1 MEPLITNR
9 SKTHPLKPYTSIE
22 NEILEDLY
30 QRRGLPGEARIL
42 LYLIRAISGFGKTQ
56 DEVGLDQIENGIK
69 TRKWTMPGTGISKR
83 SAIRGLKE
91 LERIGAIG
99 AIRRRGRG
107 KVNTYILNGGDK
119 RHQNDDLSDEN
130 KGVRL
135 VTFSRSLKGDKPG
148 KKKVTDLVI
157 KGDRSGHKRCQIGHL
172 QYKSIETN
180 THSKEK
186 SKGVRLKNLAMEG
199 QPTKTTGS
207 GPSGTSSDSPS
218 YAKITPLV
226 YRPPS
231 QVPKDGIMER
241 EEELRIAY
249 EAGRE
254 WLRGNALPWLRRVRI
269 FPRITQEDMDEA
281 LQREW
286 YSGCTSIFRE
296 DGKRIFKFKCT
307 SLFGRLLDDLD
318 TLNFNRHKQPELDAE
333 NVTLLRKK
341 LLAEYLK
348 DETPRNNQTEKSP
361 TDSKGLGL
369 YDFPPDVTAPR
380 PAQMSKKKEPSL
392 TPEELEIQEK
402 NRKNGM
408 VILGIVEHWEGFHD
422 EDLVGMGG
430 LSKDDVDYAVDSLIW
445 REYID
450 INENLPGREFDGELL
465 YPWKINEKG
474 REALEKGREEVQERS
489 GLHSVQ
495 GPHSVQ
501 EIPTKNDLVG
511 LSSVQ
516 VNEPNFSDKEI
527 EQQRERLNNSR
538 KKILS
543 LIAEGRNKRDVIYS
557 ALPFRVARWL
567 LLHYLGELLNEGFI
581 TKDTT
586 GLCGLTE
593 KGKGEI

>member
-1 MEPLITNR
+1 
-9 SKTHPLKPYTSIE
+9 
-22 NEILEDLY
+22 
-30 QRRGLPGEARIL
+30 
-42 LYLIRAISGFGKTQ
+42 
-56 DEVGLDQIENGIK
+56 
-69 TRKWTMPGTGISKR
+69 
-83 SAIRGLKE
+83 
-91 LERIGAIG
+91 
-99 AIRRRGRG
+99 
-107 KVNTYILNGGDK
+107 
-119 RHQNDDLSDEN
+119 
-130 KGVRL
+130 
-135 VTFSRSLKGDKPG
+135 
-148 KKKVTDLVI
+148 
-157 KGDRSGHKRCQIGHL
+157 
-172 QYKSIETN
+172 
-180 THSKEK
+180 
-186 SKGVRLKNLAMEG
+186 
-199 QPTKTTGS
+199 
-207 GPSGTSSDSPS
+207 
-218 YAKITPLV
+218 
-226 YRPPS
+226 
-231 QVPKDGIMER
+231 
-241 EEELRIAY
+241 
-249 EAGRE
+249 
-254 WLRGNALPWLRRVRI
+254 
-269 FPRITQEDMDEA
+269 
-281 LQREW
+281 
-286 YSGCTSIFRE
+286 
-296 DGKRIFKFKCT
+296 
-307 SLFGRLLDDLD
+307 
-318 TLNFNRHKQPELDAE
+318 
-333 NVTLLRKK
+333 
-341 LLAEYLK
+341 
-348 DETPRNNQTEKSP
+348 
-361 TDSKGLGL
+361 
-369 YDFPPDVTAPR
+369 
-380 PAQMSKKKEPSL
+380 
-392 TPEELEIQEK
+392 
-402 NRKNGM
+402 M